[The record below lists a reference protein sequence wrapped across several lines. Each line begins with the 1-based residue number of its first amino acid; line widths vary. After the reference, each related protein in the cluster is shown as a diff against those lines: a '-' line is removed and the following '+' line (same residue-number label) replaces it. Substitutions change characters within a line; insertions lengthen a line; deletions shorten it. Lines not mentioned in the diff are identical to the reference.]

1 MGPQKRRRPAWLL
14 RKLRPRQLQQK
25 LQELKRSDWQLRRK
39 LPGSRLR
46 RKLLESR
53 RKDWQQKL
61 KQLGLLQKRRL
72 PARLPRPPESRQ
84 RPRLQRKLEWLL
96 SRKLPEWLLR
106 KRLQGWKQRE

>member
-1 MGPQKRRRPAWLL
+1 MGPKRKQLA
-14 RKLRPRQLQQK
+14 LQQK

-84 RPRLQRKLEWLL
+84 RPRLQRKLDWRQRKKLKKRRRNLQLNSWL
-96 SRKLPEWLLR
+96 K
-106 KRLQGWKQRE
+106 K